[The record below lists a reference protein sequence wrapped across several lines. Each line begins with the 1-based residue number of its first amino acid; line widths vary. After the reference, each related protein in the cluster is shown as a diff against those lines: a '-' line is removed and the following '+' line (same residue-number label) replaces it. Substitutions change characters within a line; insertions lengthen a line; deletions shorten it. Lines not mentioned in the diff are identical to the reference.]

1 MGDLLT
7 SAPDA
12 VDGFSTNKEVP
23 WMWMLLRPPRF
34 GGAKHASVTT
44 IGFDIAKSVFQIHGV
59 DAAGNVIVR
68 RQLKRRYVGV
78 AALLMA
84 TSAAHAKKVCLGEW
98 KPQWLMR
105 QLVRAVLPLG
115 RGKGTLTAVA
125 VS

>member
-1 MGDLLT
+1 LADKDRYKGYPQRWAPTSEMGDLLT

-12 VDGFSTNKEVP
+12 VDG
-23 WMWMLLRPPRF
+23 
-34 GGAKHASVTT
+34 
-44 IGFDIAKSVFQIHGV
+44 VFQIHGV
-59 DAAGNVIVR
+59 DAAGNVTVC

-98 KPQWLMR
+98 KPQSLMR

>member
-12 VDGFSTNKEVP
+12 VDGFSSNKEVP

-68 RQLKRRYVGV
+68 RQLKRHDGNIGSARQESLFGRME
-78 AALLMA
+78 AAIA
-84 TSAAHAKKVCLGEW
+84 DAPARARRAAAR
-98 KPQWLMR
+98 PR
-105 QLVRAVLPLG
+105 
-115 RGKGTLTAVA
+115 
-125 VS
+125 